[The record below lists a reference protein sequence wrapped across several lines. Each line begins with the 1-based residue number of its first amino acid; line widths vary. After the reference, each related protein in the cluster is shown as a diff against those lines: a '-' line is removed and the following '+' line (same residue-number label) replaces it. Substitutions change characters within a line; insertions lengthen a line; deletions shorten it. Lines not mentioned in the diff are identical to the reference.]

1 MEPNKISFMI
11 FRQLYDFILIKQ
23 NWLIIKNKKLFLIL
37 YEKEEANWPRVAQH
51 ERGRGPRAEA
61 AHDGGACS
69 RAGVFTKETSYLLQ
83 TTSMS
88 FHYFFLSLTFALN
101 PLGFS

>member
-1 MEPNKISFMI
+1 MI
-11 FRQLYDFILIKQ
+11 FGHLYDFILIKQ
-23 NWLIIKNKKLFLIL
+23 KWLTIKNKKLFLIL
-37 YEKEEANWPRVAQH
+37 YEKEEANWPSVAL
-51 ERGRGPRAEA
+51 RGRGPRAEA